1 MKQFLMRIV
10 RGDATK
16 QQAQDTGMAVVL
28 VLLLLALTRQRP
40 GYVLTALVIQVVN
53 MTAPQVFRP
62 VAVVWLGF
70 AHLLGSI
77 VSRILLA
84 LIFFVGV
91 TPVGVVRR
99 MFGWDSLR
107 LRSFKAARTSV
118 MHERNHT
125 FTGQDLENPF

>member
-10 RGDATK
+10 RGEATK

-28 VLLLLALTRQRP
+28 VLLLLALARQRP
-40 GYVLTALVIQVVN
+40 GYVLSALVIQVVN

-84 LIFFVGV
+84 VIFFVGV

-99 MFGWDSLR
+99 MLGWDSLR
-107 LRSFKAARTSV
+107 L
-118 MHERNHT
+118 
-125 FTGQDLENPF
+125 